1 MGGRKSTYMVLQI
14 TLLVPASKSADC
26 KHNPDSTSY
35 QGIKKVS
42 KQAWHETFITALVC
56 RVTTSEHP
64 AGQPAGRV
72 LLACSAWASTAMP
85 SRPCLWGTSKHCW
98 NEAKNYALFTEYHSW
113 SWPASCWQ
121 HPGPR
126 PQATEMLKQV
136 SLRNERSSP
145 PHVGDHP
152 EAPRAT
158 IPLAVGGVANHSI

>member
-1 MGGRKSTYMVLQI
+1 MVLQI
-14 TLLVPASKSADC
+14 TLLVPASKSADS

-98 NEAKNYALFTEYHSW
+98 NEAKSCALFTEYNS
-113 SWPASCWQ
+113 
-121 HPGPR
+121 
-126 PQATEMLKQV
+126 
-136 SLRNERSSP
+136 
-145 PHVGDHP
+145 
-152 EAPRAT
+152 
-158 IPLAVGGVANHSI
+158 